1 MLFFNIK
8 AGQDSRGPRILVGSE
23 RQRVFN
29 VNLQPFANTVKGCGA
44 LQASVEGTTTTIA
57 TTTMRIYVAI
67 TSSSIG
73 FKDFSGSLMCKVG
86 INKHVQHCNL

>member
-1 MLFFNIK
+1 M
-8 AGQDSRGPRILVGSE
+8 
-23 RQRVFN
+23 FN

-44 LQASVEGTTTTIA
+44 LQASVEGTTTIVA
-57 TTTMRIYVAI
+57 TTTRLIYVA
-67 TSSSIG
+67 TSSSSSG